1 MQQGTRTDKMEYT
14 NKKQMCK
21 GYVPEMVINAKGK
34 IRWHIGQGKIRSGH
48 CTLNQGSHKG
58 ITEKVT
64 YQKRTARG
72 KRMIQVAMGGRARQT
87 EEGVGR

>member
-1 MQQGTRTDKMEYT
+1 
-14 NKKQMCK
+14 MCK
-21 GYVPEMVINAKGK
+21 GYVPEMVINAKGKIRWQAINAKGK

-48 CTLNQGSHKG
+48 CPFNQDSQKG

-72 KRMIQVAMGGRARQT
+72 KGTIQVAMGGRAHQT
-87 EEGVGR
+87 EEGTGR